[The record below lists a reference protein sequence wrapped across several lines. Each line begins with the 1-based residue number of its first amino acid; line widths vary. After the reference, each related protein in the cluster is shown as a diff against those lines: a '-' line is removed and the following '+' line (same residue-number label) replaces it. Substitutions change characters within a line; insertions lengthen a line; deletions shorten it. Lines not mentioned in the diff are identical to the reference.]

1 MLNIVN
7 IFLSSTSQGLL
18 WSLLAIGVFLTY
30 RILDIADLTT
40 EGSFPLGGAVAAVIL
55 TKDPTTWPTALQS
68 IMKIHP
74 LMTPLIAIFIAF
86 LAGMIAGLV
95 SGLLHTKL
103 KIPALLAGIITMTG
117 LYSINSRI
125 MGAPNIPLLG
135 SETIFSRAQ
144 SLGLTKINSVIL
156 IGTLIV
162 AAVIFLLVLF
172 FKTEIGLATRAT
184 GDNIDMSEANGI
196 KTDNMK
202 IIGYMLSNGCIALAG
217 ALLVQNNNFA
227 DLNSGIGTIVI
238 GLASIIIAEV
248 LFKSK
253 PLPFRLITI
262 VIGAILYRFILAC
275 VLELNVDPADL
286 KLFSA
291 IILVICLSS
300 PLIQKKLGF
309 SKRNTKKGGHAK

>member
-1 MLNIVN
+1 MID

-55 TKDPTTWPTALQS
+55 AKDPSTWPAPIQS
-68 IMKIHP
+68 LFSMHS
-74 LMTPLIAIFIAF
+74 LATPIFAIIIAFIA
-86 LAGMIAGLV
+86 GMLAGLV

-125 MGAPNIPLLG
+125 MGAPNISLIG
-135 SETIFSRAQ
+135 IDSIFSPAQ
-144 SLGLTKINSVIL
+144 TLGLTKVNSTIL
-156 IGTLIV
+156 IGLIL
-162 AAVIFLLVLF
+162 VILVIVLLVLF

-196 KTDNMK
+196 NTDNMK
-202 IIGYMLSNGCIALAG
+202 IIGYMLSNGCIALSG
-217 ALLVQNNNFA
+217 ALLVQNNSFA

-248 LFKSK
+248 LFRNKS
-253 PLPFRLITI
+253 LGIRLITI
-262 VIGAILYRFILAC
+262 VIGAIIYRFILAC
-275 VLELNVDPADL
+275 VLELRVDPADL

-291 IILVICLSS
+291 IILVICLSL
-300 PLIQKKLGF
+300 PLVQKKLGF
-309 SKRNTKKGGHAK
+309 SKIGKRKGGTN

>member
-1 MLNIVN
+1 MIDIL
-7 IFLSSTSQGLL
+7 LSSTSQGLL

-40 EGSFPLGGAVAAVIL
+40 EGSFPLGGAVAAIIL
-55 TKDPTTWPTALQS
+55 TKEPSSWPSPLQS
-68 IMKIHP
+68 FFEFPMI
-74 LMTPLIAIFIAF
+74 TPIVALIIAF
-86 LAGMIAGLV
+86 IVGMLAGLV

-117 LYSINSRI
+117 LYTINNRI
-125 MGAPNIPLLG
+125 MGAPNISLLG
-135 SETIFSRAQ
+135 ADSIFSQAESWGLSKVTSTIFV
-144 SLGLTKINSVIL
+144 GLI
-156 IGTLIV
+156 IV
-162 AAVIFLLVLF
+162 AFVITCLVLF

-202 IIGYMLSNGCIALAG
+202 IIGYMLSNGCIALSG
-217 ALLVQNNNFA
+217 ALLVQNNSFA

-248 LFKSK
+248 LFKNK
-253 PLPFRLITI
+253 PLGLRLITI
-262 VIGAILYRFILAC
+262 VIGAILYRFILAL
-275 VLELNVDPADL
+275 VLELQVDPTDL

-309 SKRNTKKGGHAK
+309 AKRNKRKGGTN